1 MSGTSEELL
10 KLSPTKSMI
19 EIIPAI
25 MPQNV
30 GEIRTKVSMVFGLVK
45 TVQIDFC
52 DGVFVATRTW
62 PYNGKDVMA
71 HQEIINEET
80 GLPYWEKMN
89 YEFDLMVKNASKQF
103 DELLKL
109 GPNRLI
115 FHIEAEDDLLGFFE
129 KIDPYYKE
137 TIDMGIAISTTT
149 DPELIKPFLPHIKF
163 IQCMGI
169 DAVGKQRQPFDTRV
183 LDQIKK
189 VRALEPNLPISV
201 DGAVNKKSAHA
212 LLAAGATR
220 LVIGS
225 AIFDELDT
233 QAIVEDFQNLIS

>member
-1 MSGTSEELL
+1 
-10 KLSPTKSMI
+10 MI

-30 GEIRTKVSMVFGLVK
+30 GELRTKVSMVHGLVR
-45 TVQIDFC
+45 TVQVDFC

-71 HQEIINEET
+71 HEEIIQEET
-80 GLPYWEKMN
+80 GLPYWETIN
-89 YEFDLMVKNASKQF
+89 YEFDLMVKNASDRF

-109 GPNRLI
+109 GPNRLV

-129 KIDPYYKE
+129 KLDPYYKE
-137 TIDMGIAISTTT
+137 TIEMGVAINTTT
-149 DPELIKPFLPHIKF
+149 DAGMLMPFFPHVKF

-169 DAVGKQRQPFDTRV
+169 EAVGKQRQKFDPRA

-189 VRALEPNLPISV
+189 VRALNAYLPISV
-201 DGAVNKKSAHA
+201 DGSVNKQTAHA
-212 LLAAGATR
+212 LIEAGATR

-225 AIFDELDT
+225 ALFNDLDIQNT
-233 QAIVEDFQNLIS
+233 IEEFQNLIF

>member
-1 MSGTSEELL
+1 
-10 KLSPTKSMI
+10 MI

-45 TVQIDFC
+45 TVQVDFC
-52 DGVFVATRTW
+52 DGVFVPTRTW

-71 HQEIINEET
+71 HKEILDEET
-80 GLPYWEKMN
+80 GLPYWEKVS

-109 GPNRLI
+109 GPNRLV
-115 FHIEAEDDLLGFFE
+115 FHIEAEDDLLGFE
-129 KIDPYYKE
+129 KIDLYFKE
-137 TIDMGIAISTTT
+137 TIEMGVAINTTT
-149 DPELIKPFLPHIKF
+149 DTELLKPFLPHIKF

-169 DAVGKQRQPFDTRV
+169 DAIGKQRQQFDPRV

-189 VRALEPNLPISV
+189 VRVLAPDLPISV
-201 DGAVNKKSAHA
+201 DGSVNKKTAHA
-212 LLAAGATR
+212 LLDAGATR
-220 LVIGS
+220 LVVGS
-225 AIFDELDT
+225 AIFEELDT
-233 QAIVEDFQNLIS
+233 QSIIEDFQNLIR